1 MKEDLGKA
9 ALTEIFEE
17 ARDDKTHIMVERI
30 VNDIDKIVRLFRFDG
45 WQHTH
50 AGEREV
56 KLAPRKTFFKY
67 MLHQDQNLFDRGH
80 AYIREYY

>member
-1 MKEDLGKA
+1 MKEELGKA
-9 ALTEIFEE
+9 ALTEIYEE

-30 VNDIDKIVRLFRFDG
+30 VNDIDEIAFFPRFDE

-50 AGEREV
+50 AGERGV
-56 KLAPRKTFFKY
+56 KLALRNTLFKY
-67 MLHQDQNLFDRGH
+67 MLHQDQNLFDRRH